1 MPLPNDEKL
10 IALGDA
16 LIAQFDA
23 LFGLH
28 PGFRPAH
35 AKGVLLTG
43 TFAPTA
49 VAAGLS
55 KAPHFA
61 KTSTPVTVRFS
72 DSTGLPTI
80 PDNDANGNP
89 KGIAIRF
96 HLGERVHTDLI
107 AHSTDG
113 FPTHTGEEFLEFLK
127 AVGGSG
133 PDVPSPKP
141 IEQFLG
147 SHAAALAFVQAPKP
161 FPVSFATEAFY
172 GVTAVEFLND
182 AGQSQFGRY
191 QVVPDEEP
199 AYLADE
205 EAKANGPN
213 YLFDEIKERVQNGSV
228 KFDIRLQ
235 LAEPGDVV
243 DDATVSWGADR
254 KVVTLGTVEL
264 TGLVADDAAEQKT
277 IIFDPIPRVAGIEPS
292 NDPLLELRAAIYL
305 ISGRRRRAAQA
316 TA

>member
-43 TFAPTA
+43 SFAPTA
-49 VAAGLS
+49 AAAGLS

-61 KTSTPVTVRFS
+61 SASTPVTVRFS

-96 HLGERVHTDLI
+96 HLGERVHTDII

-127 AVGGSG
+127 AVAGSG
-133 PDVPSPKP
+133 PDVLSPKP

-147 SHAAALAFVQAPKP
+147 SHPAALAFVQAPKP

-172 GVTAVEFLND
+172 GVTAAEFLND

-191 QVVPDEEP
+191 QVVPDEE
-199 AYLADE
+199 LAHLSDE
-205 EAKANGPN
+205 EAKAKSPN
-213 YLFDEIKERVQNGSV
+213 YLFDEIKERVQKGSV
-228 KFDIRLQ
+228 KFDIKLQ

-243 DDATVSWGADR
+243 DDATIPWGAGR
-254 KVVTLGTVEL
+254 KVVPIGTVEL
-264 TGLVADDAAEQKT
+264 TGLVADDAVEQKT
-277 IIFDPIPRVAGIEPS
+277 IIFDPIPRVVGIEPS

-305 ISGRRRRAAQA
+305 ISGRRRRAA
-316 TA
+316 